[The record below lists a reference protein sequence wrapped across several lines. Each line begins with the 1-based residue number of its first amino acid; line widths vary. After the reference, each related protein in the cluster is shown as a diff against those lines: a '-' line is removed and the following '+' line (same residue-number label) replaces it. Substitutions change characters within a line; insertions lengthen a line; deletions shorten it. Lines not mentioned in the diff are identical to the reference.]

1 MGLGKDGLLGNLDV
15 RFLDRVD
22 ERKILPRTGA
32 GLLGSTDGGRKPN
45 GSLKASAGG
54 YVLIAPGVGND
65 CGDPVAKAF
74 DGELDGRTLVHP
86 LTGFAPF
93 FQDRLAI
100 ADFWQVR
107 IDNKILS
114 VALVVTEIGFG

>member
-22 ERKILPRTGA
+22 ERKVLPRTGA

-45 GSLKASAGG
+45 GSLKAPAGG
-54 YVLIAPGVGND
+54 YVLIASGVGND
-65 CGDPVAKAF
+65 RGDPVAKAF
-74 DGELDGRTLVHP
+74 NGELDGRTLVYA

-100 ADFWQVR
+100 ADFWQFG

-114 VALVVTEIGFG
+114 MALVVS